1 MDPLDQQETRE
12 LRENLDKMVSQECK
26 EGLEEVE
33 DLVGPE
39 KREKWVHLDSLESQE
54 VMVCLEDLGCLAHL
68 DRSGNL
74 ERTG

>member
-33 DLVGPE
+33 DLEGPE
-39 KREKWVHLDSLESQE
+39 RREKWVRLDSLESQG
-54 VMVCLEDLGCLAHL
+54 VMVCLEDQVCLAHR
-68 DRSGNL
+68 DQSGNL
-74 ERTG
+74 ERTE